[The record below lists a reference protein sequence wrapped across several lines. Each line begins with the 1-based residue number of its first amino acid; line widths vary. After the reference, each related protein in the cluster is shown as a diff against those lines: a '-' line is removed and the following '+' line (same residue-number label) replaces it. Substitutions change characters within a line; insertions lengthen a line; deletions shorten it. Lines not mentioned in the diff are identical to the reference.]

1 MNTTR
6 VQEHTVPLA
15 DELAG
20 VFARMSGLLLS
31 EDTVA
36 TSLSLLGALAHD
48 TVPGSCG
55 AGVSLIE
62 DRRRTSAGSTDER
75 VREADAL
82 QYELD
87 EGPCLAA
94 TATRELVVVEDLA
107 HEPRWPRWAAGVR
120 PLGLRAALSTPLV
133 AGNST
138 LGAIKVYADHPRAF
152 DARSAQLLVL
162 FSAQAA
168 LLVANVQTAERA
180 RRLSEGMRQAV
191 RSRDLVGMAKGVLMG
206 RHGIDEDAALRLLVG
221 HGQQR
226 GVALAEAA
234 RSVVD
239 SAVRTRRS

>member
-1 MNTTR
+1 VNTPR
-6 VQEHTVPLA
+6 MRPDIPLA

-31 EDTVA
+31 EETAA
-36 TSLSLLGALAHD
+36 TALDLLGALAHE
-48 TVPGSCG
+48 TVPGSSG

-62 DRRRTSAGSTDER
+62 NGRRTSAGSTDER
-75 VREADAL
+75 VREADNL

-87 EGPCLAA
+87 EGPCLTA
-94 TATRELVVVEDLA
+94 TATRELVAIEDLS
-107 HEPRWPRWAAGVR
+107 HERRWPLWASAVR

-133 AGNST
+133 AGNGT
-138 LGAIKVYADHPRAF
+138 FGAIKVYADRPHAF
-152 DARSAQLLVL
+152 DERSRQLLVL

-180 RRLSEGMRQAV
+180 RHLSEGMRQAV

-206 RHGIDEDAALRLLVG
+206 RHGIDEDAALRMLMG

-239 SAVRTRRS
+239 SAGRTRRS

>member
-1 MNTTR
+1 VNTVRATPDI
-6 VQEHTVPLA
+6 PLA

-36 TSLSLLGALAHD
+36 TSLDLLGALAHE
-48 TVPGSCG
+48 TVAGSCG

-62 DRRRTSAGSTDER
+62 DGRRTSAGSTDER
-75 VREADAL
+75 VREADGL

-87 EGPCLAA
+87 EGPCLTA
-94 TATRELVVVEDLA
+94 TATRELVTIEDL
-107 HEPRWPRWAAGVR
+107 ESERRWPRWTTAVR
-120 PLGLRAALSTPLV
+120 PLGLRAAMSTPLV
-133 AGNST
+133 AGNDT

-152 DARSAQLLVL
+152 DDRSTQLLVL
-162 FSAQAA
+162 FSAQAS

-180 RRLSEGMRQAV
+180 RHMSEGMRQAV
-191 RSRDLVGMAKGVLMG
+191 RARDLVGMAKGVLMG
-206 RHGIDEDAALRLLVG
+206 RHGIDEDAALRMLMG

-226 GVALAEAA
+226 GVALADAA

-239 SAVRTRRS
+239 SAARTRRP